1 MELLVVVSRLNLLS
15 VMLTVFLLP
24 TDKRSSKPGTTERH
38 PLATGR
44 CYNIALVILY
54 LLRIS
59 WCVMFLKIN
68 SNIHLIDEFLM
79 LSSSFADVS
88 CLWFLSQKRGFI
100 FSCLFMIY

>member
-1 MELLVVVSRLNLLS
+1 MELLVDVTRQKKLS

-24 TDKRSSKPGTTERH
+24 TDKRSSKPGTTERR

-59 WCVMFLKIN
+59 WCVMFL
-68 SNIHLIDEFLM
+68 
-79 LSSSFADVS
+79 
-88 CLWFLSQKRGFI
+88 
-100 FSCLFMIY
+100 